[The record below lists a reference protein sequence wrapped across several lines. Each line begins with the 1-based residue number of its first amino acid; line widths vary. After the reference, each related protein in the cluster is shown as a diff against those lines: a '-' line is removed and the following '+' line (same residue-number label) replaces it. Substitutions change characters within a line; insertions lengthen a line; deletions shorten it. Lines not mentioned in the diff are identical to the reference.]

1 MLEISRNVKLI
12 KLKQFV
18 LAKQFVML
26 LSCILLSSCAT
37 FDFLKL
43 KLTPES
49 TVKAAK
55 LPTAWQAPLPHD
67 GEIQKLKAF
76 WAQFDDALLI
86 ELIEA
91 SQQVSSNVAA
101 AKTRVAEAR
110 ATRIST
116 IGNARPDLSATVST
130 SRSVQQPAGAFGG
143 QAGGQASAQQGG
155 FAIGAFNSTNAGLQS
170 HWELDIF
177 GANSILVNSAKTSEN
192 AALSN
197 WHEARVAVASELAT
211 SYFNQR
217 FCQQQMLLNQQ
228 DIKSREESARL
239 TAISVKAGFLG
250 SASQAL
256 AEASL
261 SDIKQQQAAQIARCD
276 LNIKELVALT
286 GLDETDLREKLNNQ
300 NFDTKSIAS
309 KNLYSIDS
317 IPAKTITQRPDIIN
331 AEAELIAAAAN
342 VQSNKAML
350 LPRVSV
356 DGSIGWMWL
365 SGSGFKT
372 DGKVW
377 SLGPLSIAIPLY
389 NSGGQ
394 QAKIKSAEVKYEES
408 AVNYRNK
415 VRTAVKEVES
425 ALVNL
430 HSYSVRDK
438 DLVQA
443 LAGYQT
449 SFKATEAKVKAGF
462 ANLIE
467 LEDSR
472 RLALQTE
479 TALINLEQDRI
490 NTWISLYRSA
500 GGDWQTDTKTI
511 NQDTLLETST
521 SLMQE
526 SPKTTSIENTPLQKA
541 VSP

>member
-1 MLEISRNVKLI
+1 MKLI
-12 KLKQFV
+12 KLKQIVAVF
-18 LAKQFVML
+18 
-26 LSCILLSSCAT
+26 SCLLLSSCAT

-49 TVKAAK
+49 TVKTTK
-55 LPTAWQAPLPHD
+55 LPNTWQAPLPHH
-67 GEIQKLKAF
+67 GETQKLKDF
-76 WAQFDDALLI
+76 WMQFEDPLLI
-86 ELIEA
+86 ELVEA
-91 SQQVSSNVAA
+91 SQKVSSSIAA
-101 AKTRVAEAR
+101 AKTRIAEAR
-110 ATRIST
+110 ANRIST
-116 IGNARPDLSATVST
+116 IGNARPDLNGTITT
-130 SRSVQQPAGAFGG
+130 SRSVQQPAGGFGGQVGG
-143 QAGGQASAQQGG
+143 QAGGQQGG
-155 FAIGAFNSTNAGLQS
+155 FAIGAFNSSQVGLQS

-177 GANSILVNSAKTSEN
+177 GANNVLVNSAKTAEN

-217 FCQQQMLLNQQ
+217 FCQSQVLLNQQ
-228 DIKSREESARL
+228 DIKSREISARL
-239 TAISVKAGFLG
+239 TSISVKAGFLG
-250 SASQAL
+250 SASQSL

-261 SDIKQQQAAQIARCD
+261 SDIKQQQSAQIASCD

-286 GLDETDLREKLNNQ
+286 DLDESELREKLSKQ
-300 NFDTKSIAS
+300 AFDTKANAS
-309 KNLYSIDS
+309 KNLYSVDS

-331 AEAELIAAAAN
+331 AEAQLIAAAAN
-342 VQSNKAML
+342 LQSNKAML

-365 SGSGFKT
+365 SGTGFKT

-377 SLGPLSIAIPLY
+377 SLGPLSITIPIY

-394 QAKIKSAEVKYEES
+394 QAKIKSAEVNYEES

-430 HSYSVRDK
+430 HSYAVRDT
-438 DLVQA
+438 DLAQA
-443 LAGYQT
+443 LQGYQA
-449 SFKATEAKVKAGF
+449 SFKATEAKVNAGF

-467 LEDSR
+467 LEESR
-472 RLALQTE
+472 RIALQTE

-490 NTWISLYRSA
+490 NAWISLYRAA
-500 GGDWQTDTKTI
+500 GGDWQTSTKEI
-511 NQDTLLETST
+511 NKDTLEETSKSMT
-521 SLMQE
+521 QAPLE
-526 SPKTTSIENTPLQKA
+526 ITPTQKA
-541 VSP
+541 MTP

>member
-1 MLEISRNVKLI
+1 MVDLI
-12 KLKQFV
+12 KAIPLINLKQ
-18 LAKQFVML
+18 LAML
-26 LSCILLSSCAT
+26 LACMVLSSCAT
-37 FDFLKL
+37 LDFLKL

-49 TVKAAK
+49 AVKATK
-55 LPTAWQAPLPHD
+55 LPNAWQAPLPHN
-67 GEIQKLKAF
+67 GETKKLKEF
-76 WAQFDDALLI
+76 WMQFDDPLLI

-91 SQQVSSNVAA
+91 TQQVSISIAA
-101 AKTRVAEAR
+101 AKTRIAEAR

-116 IGNARPDLSATVST
+116 IGNARPDLSGTVTT

-143 QAGGQASAQQGG
+143 PAGGQAGVQQGG
-155 FAIGAFNSTNAGLQS
+155 FAIGAFNSSQIGLQS

-192 AALSN
+192 AAISI

-217 FCQQQMLLNQQ
+217 FCQQQVLLNQQ
-228 DIKSREESARL
+228 DLKSREETARL

-250 SASQAL
+250 AASQSL

-261 SDIKQQQAAQIARCD
+261 SDIKQQQSAQIARCD

-286 GLDETDLREKLNNQ
+286 GLDEIELREKLNKQ
-300 NFDTKSIAS
+300 GFDFRASAS

-317 IPAKTITQRPDIIN
+317 IPAKTIMQRPDIIN

-342 VQSNKAML
+342 LQSNKAML

-356 DGSIGWMWL
+356 DGSIGWIWL
-365 SGSGFKT
+365 SGTGFKT

-377 SLGPLSIAIPLY
+377 SLGPLSITIPIY

-408 AVNYRNK
+408 AVNFRNK
-415 VRTAVKEVES
+415 VRTAVKEVET

-430 HSYSVRDK
+430 HSYSTRDA
-438 DLVQA
+438 DLRQA
-443 LAGYQT
+443 LQGYQ
-449 SFKATEAKVKAGF
+449 SSLKATEAKVKAGF

-472 RLALQTE
+472 RVALQTE
-479 TALINLEQDRI
+479 TALINLEQDRM
-490 NTWISLYRSA
+490 NAWISLYRSA
-500 GGDWQTDTKTI
+500 GGDWQTSTKKI
-511 NQDTLLETST
+511 NKDTLLETST
-521 SLMQE
+521 SEMQE
-526 SPKTTSIENTPLQKA
+526 RLENTRLEKA
-541 VSP
+541 LTP

>member
-1 MLEISRNVKLI
+1 MLEFSKEMKLN
-12 KLKQFV
+12 KLNQLTMV
-18 LAKQFVML
+18 LACL
-26 LSCILLSSCAT
+26 LLSSCAT
-37 FDFLKL
+37 LDFLKL
-43 KLTPES
+43 KLTPD
-49 TVKAAK
+49 TTIKTTK
-55 LPTAWQAPLPHD
+55 LPNTWQAPLPHN
-67 GEIQKLKAF
+67 GETQKLKAF
-76 WAQFDDALLI
+76 WKQFDDPLLI

-91 SQQVSSNVAA
+91 SQQLSSSIAS
-101 AKTRVAEAR
+101 AKTRIAEAR

-116 IGNARPDLSATVST
+116 IGNARPDLSGTITT

-143 QAGGQASAQQGG
+143 QSGGQQGG
-155 FAIGAFNSTNAGLQS
+155 FAIGAFNSSQVGLQS

-177 GANSILVNSAKTSEN
+177 GANSILVNSAKTTEN
-192 AALSN
+192 AALVN
-197 WHEARVAVASELAT
+197 WHEARVAVAAELAT

-217 FCQQQMLLNQQ
+217 FCQQQVLLNQQ
-228 DIKSREESARL
+228 DLKSREETARL

-250 SASQAL
+250 AASQSL

-261 SDIKQQQAAQIARCD
+261 SDIKQQQSAQTARCD

-286 GLDETDLREKLNNQ
+286 GLDESELRQKLNKQAFEIKMN
-300 NFDTKSIAS
+300 AS
-309 KNLYSIDS
+309 KKLYLIDS

-356 DGSIGWMWL
+356 DGSIGWMWQ
-365 SGSGFKT
+365 SGTGFKT

-377 SLGPLSIAIPLY
+377 SLGPLSITIPIY

-394 QAKIKSAEVKYEES
+394 QAKIKSAEIKYEES

-415 VRTAVKEVES
+415 IRTAVKEVES
-425 ALVNL
+425 ALINL
-430 HSYSVRDK
+430 HSYSVRDA
-438 DLVQA
+438 DLTEA
-443 LAGYQT
+443 LQGYQA
-449 SFKATEAKVKAGF
+449 SYKATEAKVKAGF

-472 RLALQTE
+472 RVALQTE

-490 NTWISLYRSA
+490 NAWISLYRSA
-500 GGDWQTDTKTI
+500 GGDWQTSTKDI
-511 NQDTLLETST
+511 NKDTLEET
-521 SLMQE
+521 
-526 SPKTTSIENTPLQKA
+526 TTSMMKKNLEITILEKISMKKA
-541 VSP
+541 VTP

>member
-1 MLEISRNVKLI
+1 MSRLKLHH
-12 KLKQFV
+12 LSV
-18 LAKQFVML
+18 TLACL
-26 LSCILLSSCAT
+26 LLSSCAT

-43 KLTPES
+43 KLTPEA
-49 TVKAAK
+49 TVQATT
-55 LPTAWQAPLPHD
+55 LPNAWQAPLPHQ
-67 GEIQKLKAF
+67 GEVEKLNDF
-76 WAQFDDALLI
+76 WGQFDDSLLI

-91 SQQVSSNVAA
+91 SQQVSSSIAA
-101 AKTRVAEAR
+101 AKSRIAEAR
-110 ATRIST
+110 STRIST
-116 IGNARPDLSATVST
+116 IGNARPDLSGTITT

-143 QAGGQASAQQGG
+143 QVGGQADGQQGG
-155 FAIGAFNSTNAGLQS
+155 FAIGAFNSTQIGLQS

-192 AALSN
+192 AEISN
-197 WHEARVAVASELAT
+197 WHEARVAVAAELAT

-217 FCQQQMLLNQQ
+217 FCQQQVLLNQQ
-228 DIKSREESARL
+228 DLKSREETARL

-250 SASQAL
+250 AASQSL

-261 SDIKQQQAAQIARCD
+261 SDVKQQQSAQIARCD

-286 GLDETDLREKLNNQ
+286 GLDESELRKKLNKQ
-300 NFDTKSIAS
+300 GFDIKENVS

-317 IPAKTITQRPDIIN
+317 IPAKTITQRPDIIY

-365 SGSGFKT
+365 SGTGFKS

-377 SLGPLSIAIPLY
+377 SLGPLSITIPLY

-408 AVNYRNK
+408 AINYRNK

-430 HSYSVRDK
+430 HSYSERDA
-438 DLVQA
+438 DLAQA
-443 LAGYQT
+443 LQGYQA
-449 SFKATEAKVKAGF
+449 SFIATEAKVKAGF

-467 LEDSR
+467 LEESR
-472 RLALQTE
+472 RVKLQTE
-479 TALINLEQDRI
+479 TALISLEQDRV
-490 NTWISLYRSA
+490 NTWISLYRAA
-500 GGDWQTDTKTI
+500 GGDWQASTHKIDI
-511 NQDTLLETST
+511 ETLEETS
-521 SLMQE
+521 SSVMQNTHE
-526 SPKTTSIENTPLQKA
+526 KTVEIEKVVTQ
-541 VSP
+541 